1 MAQAAKSLGSSFP
14 QISHLPLR
22 HDPSFPQAMTLH
34 QGDCVHLTSDEHLY
48 QVIGVDDHQNRCWVR
63 RWPMARH
70 GSPVFEISLHLVD
83 GQPIAGHPR
92 PTYPVGARSPE
103 AQGHGSLQA
112 G

>member
-14 QISHLPLR
+14 PISHLPLR

-83 GQPIAGHPR
+83 GLPNAGPSS
-92 PTYPVGARSPE
+92 PTVSVGAPRSE
-103 AQGHGSLQA
+103 A
-112 G
+112 